1 MSSLDLLGRTL
12 IVIGGLLL
20 LFGIVLLIIGRLP
33 FSGRLPGDLV
43 IRRDGLTIV
52 FPLVTMIV
60 VSVVGTI
67 LLNLLIRIFNR

>member
-1 MSSLDLLGRTL
+1 MSSFDLLGRTL

-20 LFGIVLLIIGRLP
+20 LFGIVLLVIGRLP
-33 FSGRLPGDLV
+33 FSGRLLGDLV